1 MQSISVPSCSRCNLP
16 SIIHQPYSG
25 QSLCGRCLKKSVRR
39 KVGKELRSQFG
50 DSLSSEKTLLVAISG
65 GKDSAVLLELMCHFL
80 KKRRDLKIVAGCV
93 DEGIEGYRKPS
104 LEMARELANELGVQ
118 FETVSY
124 PELGFKEMDKV
135 AEMIP
140 VIGQKNSEAKGMAPC
155 AFCGVFRRQGL
166 NHLAKRVGADFIA
179 TGHNLDDMAQTVL
192 MNMQKGDIDRTVRL
206 APHSWAP
213 LKGLAPRIVPLR
225 WIPEQEIQ
233 AYAMTCG
240 LKIHHDECPH
250 ATHALRQLH
259 RDVIATMEEAVPG
272 SRHGLVHS
280 ADGVKELYIKTQ
292 GESELDHLKNTNS
305 CNVCGEITSQL
316 TCKACLMKS
325 WILDQEEE

>member
-1 MQSISVPSCSRCNLP
+1 MESESIVVPSCSRCDLP
-16 SIIHQPYSG
+16 SIIYQPYSG

-39 KVGKELRSQFG
+39 KVGKELRAQFG
-50 DSLSSEKTLLVAISG
+50 DSLSSQKTLLVAISG
-65 GKDSAVLLELMCHFL
+65 GKDSAVLLEILCHFL
-80 KKRRDLKIVAGCV
+80 KKRRDLTIIAGCV

-104 LEMARELANELGVQ
+104 LELARELANELEIQ

-124 PELGFKEMDKV
+124 PDLGFEEMDRV
-135 AEMIP
+135 AQIIP
-140 VIGQKNSEAKGMAPC
+140 VIGQNHPEAKGMAPC

-166 NHLAKRVGADFIA
+166 NHLAKRVGADYIA

-192 MNMQKGDIDRTVRL
+192 MNMQKGDIERTLRL

-213 LKGLAPRIVPLR
+213 LEGLPPRLVPLR

-233 AYAMTCG
+233 AYAMSSG

-280 ADGVKELYIKTQ
+280 AVGVKDSRRLGVK
-292 GESELDHLKNTNS
+292 S
-305 CNVCGEITSQL
+305 C
-316 TCKACLMKS
+316 
-325 WILDQEEE
+325 